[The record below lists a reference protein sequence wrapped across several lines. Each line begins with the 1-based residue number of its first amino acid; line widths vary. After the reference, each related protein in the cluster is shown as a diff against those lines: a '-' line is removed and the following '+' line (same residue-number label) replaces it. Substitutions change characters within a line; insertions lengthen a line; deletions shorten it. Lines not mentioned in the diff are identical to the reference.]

1 MHDSERLLIKDFFYH
16 LTPEKIAQFPVA
28 KRDESKLLIY
38 RDQEIS
44 QSLFKN
50 IPDYIPSGS
59 LLVFNDT
66 KVIHTR
72 LLFRKNT
79 GAEIEIFCLEPD
91 DIQHDLQLAFQ
102 QKNNCRWKCLVG
114 NSKKWKEGTLIWE
127 YSSINSIIELKA
139 ERCESH
145 KEFSIINFSWKPAD
159 LSFAEVLEQAG
170 VMPLPPYINREAEAS
185 DTIRYQTI
193 YAHNEGSIAAPTAGL
208 HFTNAVM
215 QKLEGKNIDKEYV
228 SLHVGAGTF
237 KPVSTENIEDHVM
250 HTEQIVV
257 KTATIKKLI
266 ETEKKKIIA
275 VGTTSVRTLESLYW
289 MGVKLITQKIN
300 NHFYHI
306 GQWDAYKES
315 NLEIPVNESLSI
327 LYDYLKKNDLAVLRA
342 STQLLIKPGYKF
354 RLVNGM
360 ITNFHQPKSTL
371 LLLVSAFTGNEWKK
385 IYDFALAYDFRFLS
399 FGDCCL
405 FL

>member
-1 MHDSERLLIKDFFYH
+1 MHDSEHLLIKDFYYH
-16 LTPEKIAQFPVA
+16 LPPERIAQFPAA

-38 RDQEIS
+38 QDKEIS

-50 IPDYIPSGS
+50 IPDYIPSES

-66 KVIHTR
+66 KVIHAR

-79 GAEIEIFCLEPD
+79 GAEIEIFCLEPTD
-91 DIQHDLQLAFQ
+91 SNQDLQLAFQ

-114 NSKKWKEGTLIWE
+114 NSKKWKEGTLVSQF
-127 YSSINSIIELKA
+127 SSTKATIELKV
-139 ERCESH
+139 ERCETQ
-145 KEFSIINFSWKPAD
+145 KEFSVINFSWEPAG

-185 DTIRYQTI
+185 DDIQYQTI
-193 YAHNEGSIAAPTAGL
+193 YAHNEGSVAAPTAGL
-208 HFTNAVM
+208 HFTDAVM
-215 QKLEGKNIDKEYV
+215 QKLEEKNIQKEYV

-237 KPVSTENIEDHVM
+237 KPVSAKDIADHVM
-250 HTEQIVV
+250 HTEQIMV
-257 KTATIKKLI
+257 KTSTIKKLI
-266 ETEKKKIIA
+266 ETDKEKIIA

-289 MGVKLITQKIN
+289 MGIKLITQN
-300 NHFYHI
+300 HHHHFYHI
-306 GQWDAYKES
+306 GQWDAYEES
-315 NLEIPVNESLSI
+315 NLDVPVNESLNI
-327 LYDYLKKNDLAVLRA
+327 LYDYLITNKLDVLKA

-354 RLVNGM
+354 RLVNGI
-360 ITNFHQPKSTL
+360 ITNFHQPQSTL
-371 LLLVSAFTGNEWKK
+371 LLLISAFIGKDWSR
-385 IYDFALAYDFRFLS
+385 IYDFALDHDFRFLS